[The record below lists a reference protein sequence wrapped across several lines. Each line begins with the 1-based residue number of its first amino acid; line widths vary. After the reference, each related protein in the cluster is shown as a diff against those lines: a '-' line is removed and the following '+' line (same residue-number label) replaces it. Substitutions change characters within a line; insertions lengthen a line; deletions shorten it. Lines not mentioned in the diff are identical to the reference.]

1 MKRTVAYILST
12 PFAGSHFLSLMLGSH
27 SRTKHVGE
35 LNLLLKESSPRALYE
50 CRVNRGYFLE
60 GIRPCNITE
69 VYETIFARLGGSTEV
84 LVDTSKRISW
94 AARFLNQ
101 PGFERRYIHL
111 IRDPRAL
118 VRRYGTRSYYPR
130 RFGHRWKLFREF
142 GLKRPGLLFASAP
155 VLRRYYWLS
164 QNAAITRFLAKN
176 RLEHIVVTY
185 RDLALNPAAEIERVM
200 RWLGLAF
207 EPTQLEYWNFE
218 HIGTEKKAYDWV
230 KEKKEMFIDLRWKS
244 ELPPEVLD
252 EIVGDRMIQSYV
264 RSLNLRLVDNGLTR
278 LAETESSAQ
287 TVRQLT

>member
-35 LNLLLKESSPRALYE
+35 LNLLLKESSPRALNE
-50 CRVNRGYFLE
+50 CRVNRGDVLE
-60 GIRPCNITE
+60 GIGPSNIAE
-69 VYETIFARLGGSTEV
+69 VYETIFSRLGDSTEV

-94 AARFLNQ
+94 AARFLSQ
-101 PGFERRYIHL
+101 PGFEKRYIHL

-142 GLKRPGLLFASAP
+142 GLKRPGLLFASATL
-155 VLRRYYWLS
+155 LRRYYWLS
-164 QNAAITRFLAKN
+164 QNAAITRFLSKN

-185 RDLALNPAAEIERVM
+185 RDLALNPALEIERVM

-207 EPTQLEYWNFE
+207 EPAQLEYWNFE
-218 HIGTEKKAYDWV
+218 HVGTEKKAYDWV

-244 ELPPEVLD
+244 ELPQKVQD
-252 EIVGDRMIQSYV
+252 EIVDDRMVRDYVQS
-264 RSLNLRLVDNGLTR
+264 LKLRFVDNGLTR
-278 LAETESSAQ
+278 LTESEAVAK